1 MYDSS
6 NEREKEDDKEK
17 DRGETTALIVIL
29 LINFAASIRWI
40 FFN

>member
-1 MYDSS
+1 MT
-6 NEREKEDDKEK
+6 EREGERE
-17 DRGETTALIVIL
+17 RETTALIVIL

>member
-1 MYDSS
+1 MTAVMRERG
-6 NEREKEDDKEK
+6 ERE
-17 DRGETTALIVIL
+17 GETTALIVIL